1 MRGHIVKRSTWTF
14 VLDRGLQPLQRC
26 PVCRKRYWT
35 KQKRL
40 ERCPQCQG
48 PLEDHT
54 QRRQE
59 FHAGYKSKREAE
71 EELVRALA
79 ALHSGTYVE
88 PTKPLVAE
96 YLLKQWLPA
105 IASTIRPTTFLSY
118 EGHVHRHLVPALGRL
133 PLQQLSPARL
143 NALYQRL
150 LSPNGQRALFPLA
163 VRRIHATLHRA
174 LRDAV
179 RWNQLPRNPAD
190 GADPPRNAQE
200 HEMKV
205 WSVMELKKFLAA
217 QRGSRL
223 YPLWLT
229 LATTGMRRGEVLG
242 LRWEDVD
249 LAAPT
254 ISIRQTRVMFGYEP
268 LTSTPKT
275 RRGKRLLALDPATTS
290 ALRDSSRRQEEE
302 LLEAGPAGNHTGYL
316 FTRPDGEPYHPEKV
330 STLFRKAARKA
341 GLPPIRLHDLRHT
354 YATLALA
361 GSSSQD
367 CLRAPGTCH
376 YRHHPIHLQSLPA
389 RPFGGGRLPGGRP
402 CSCGLAR
409 RPGSVALPAVGG
421 ERRAQPFLT
430 IWHTVA
436 LQTGHVPL
444 RAGRPLARVTGAG
457 SLGSRKSRHLRQRI
471 WLSLCRSPRRN
482 GFRRW

>member
-26 PVCRKRYWT
+26 PACRKRYW
-35 KQKRL
+35 L
-40 ERCPQCQG
+40 ERAPLTACPQCQG
-48 PLEDHT
+48 PLEDHS

-71 EELVRALA
+71 EELIRALA
-79 ALHSGTYVE
+79 ALSSGTHVQ
-88 PTKPLVAE
+88 PTKLLVVE
-96 YLLKQWLPA
+96 YLTNQWLPA

-118 EGHVHRHLVPALGRL
+118 QGHVQRHLVPALGCL
-133 PLQQLSPARL
+133 PLQQLSPAHL

-150 LSPNGQRALFPLA
+150 LSPNGQRALSPA
-163 VRRIHATLHRA
+163 TVRRIHATLHRA
-174 LRDAV
+174 LKDAV
-179 RWNQLPRNPAD
+179 RWNQLTRNPAD

-200 HEMKV
+200 QEMKV

-217 QRGSRL
+217 ERGSRL

-254 ISIRQTRVMFGYEP
+254 ISIRQTRVMLGYEP

-275 RRGKRLLALDPATTS
+275 RRGKRLMALDPGTAS
-290 ALRDSSRRQEEE
+290 ALRENSRRQEEE
-302 LLEAGPAGNHTGYL
+302 LLEAGPAGNHSGYV

-330 STLFRKAARKA
+330 SKLFRKAARNA

-354 YATLALA
+354 YATLALSA
-361 GSSSQD
+361 GVHPKIVSERLGHASIGITLD
-367 CLRAPGTCH
+367 CYSHC
-376 YRHHPIHLQSLPA
+376 LPA
-389 RPFGGGRLPGGRP
+389 LSEEAACRVAALV
-402 CSCGLAR
+402 LAD
-409 RPGSVALPAVGG
+409 
-421 ERRAQPFLT
+421 
-430 IWHTVA
+430 
-436 LQTGHVPL
+436 
-444 RAGRPLARVTGAG
+444 
-457 SLGSRKSRHLRQRI
+457 
-471 WLSLCRSPRRN
+471 
-482 GFRRW
+482 